1 MEEKFVTSFDSI
13 VNNSYSSMTI
23 KEVYKFLGIKVAV
36 KYKKSNVIKPLDMK
50 HDASY
55 HRGVDK
61 GKVNL
66 IIENYNEQAVGFVTI
81 SVREN
86 GDLFVIDGLQ
96 RIEAIIS
103 LGLGHQEVRVN
114 AIYDLSIEEESKL
127 FKLINNIL

>member
-23 KEVYKFLGIKVAV
+23 KEAYKFLGIKVAV
-36 KYKKSNVIKPLDMK
+36 KSKKSNVINPLDMK

-55 HRGVDK
+55 HRGLNKDIVCR
-61 GKVNL
+61 
-66 IIENYNEQAVGFVTI
+66 IIENFNIQAIGFVTV

-86 GDLFVIDGLQ
+86 GDLFIIDGVQ

-103 LGLGHQEVRVN
+103 LGLSHQEVRVN
-114 AIYDLSIEEESKL
+114 AIYDLSIQEESKL